1 MSLDRFHPLVAGWFR
16 QKFPGPT
23 PVQARGWEAI
33 ATGGNALLTAPTGSG
48 KTLAAFLWCI
58 DRLVR
63 DGLLGRLDD
72 AVQVVYVS
80 PLKALSNDI
89 HKNLQE
95 PLGEIAARAAAEG
108 IAFPAIRVATRSGDT
123 PASERRATA
132 KRPPHIWVTTPE
144 SLYIL
149 TTSESGRRGLR
160 SVRTLIVDE
169 IHALVPNKRGA
180 HLGLTVERLEALAGH
195 RLQRIGLSATVSPI
209 EEVARFLVG
218 TDAAGAGGE
227 SSEEPGCEIIDEGRG
242 RPLDLA
248 LDVPGDELG
257 PIATQELW
265 GEVLDRIARLA
276 EGHRTTLVFVNTR
289 RLVER
294 VAHQLT
300 PRLAHLGEGA
310 VVAHHGSLA
319 RRTRLLTEDC
329 LKRGEA
335 RVCVATASLEL
346 GIDVGTVDLVCQIG
360 SPRSVSLCLQRVGR
374 SGHAF
379 DRVPKGRLFPL
390 TRDELVECAAILR
403 LARRGEI
410 DRLAVPPWPLDI
422 LAQQVTAACAA
433 ETWEEDRL
441 FDLVRRAWS
450 YRALPR
456 ERFDETVRML
466 AEGFATARG
475 RRGALLHRDAV
486 NGRLKARRGAR
497 LTALTSGGAIPDNA
511 DYDVVKEPEATFV
524 GRVNEDFAIESMTGD
539 VFLLGNASWRIRR
552 IERGRVRVEDA
563 QGATPTIP
571 FWLGE
576 APSRT
581 PELSAA
587 VGALREDVDRRS
599 SGARGDSGAP
609 EFGAAADFLEQ
620 EIGLPRAAAE
630 QIAAYVAEGKRVL
643 GTVPTAV
650 RVVAERFFDETGG
663 MQLVIHAPFGGR
675 INRAWGLALRKR
687 FCRTFDF
694 ELQAAATDDGINLS
708 LGPQHSFP
716 LESIFEFLKASGVEK
731 VLTQALLA
739 SPVFT
744 TRWRWT
750 VARAL
755 ALPRQQGGRRVP
767 APLQRMRADDLM
779 AAVFPAQAA
788 CQDNAPGGDIEIPDH
803 PLVFETMRDALREA
817 LDTDGL
823 VEILRRIES
832 GEIEVLARD
841 TPQPSVFAHQI
852 LNAMPYAFLD
862 DAPLEERRARA
873 VSLRRAL
880 PENARDLGRLDPQ
893 AIRAASQDAW
903 PEARDKDELHDAL
916 LGLVLLPEDQV
927 ASRFGREADNWLEA
941 LAAEG
946 RAVRVGAH
954 WATAERAAI
963 AAAALGVGGDSA
975 GDGTAADPQAH
986 QALAPSGDPVA
997 AVVRGWAEV
1006 LGPFRSAELAA
1017 TLRLPEARVEEAA
1030 AALEGEGLLLRGQF
1044 TGGEGVEWC
1053 DRRILARIHRATIA
1067 SLRREIEPVG
1077 AAVFLRFLTG
1087 WQGAAPGTRGA
1098 GTGGLLEVVATLQ
1111 GFEAAAEAWEDAIL
1125 PARMESYDPADL
1137 DRLCL
1142 GGEVVWGRF
1151 SRRPFAPGAEVRAA
1165 RRAPIHR
1172 GTTISLGLREDLPW
1186 LLQRRHGSAPMSSRA
1201 RAVLDHI
1208 TEHGAS
1214 YAAEIMR
1221 VCGLLPSEFDEAL
1234 GELVAS
1240 GYATSDGFGPLRRL
1254 AHGPAGN
1261 ARRGA
1266 SRFGRRRGG
1275 RPPEGEGR
1283 WSLLERTR
1291 SLGEPVD
1298 APEARAAQLLRRY
1311 GILWRDLLARE
1322 AASPWREL
1330 LPDLRRAEARGEI
1343 RGGRFVAGFT
1353 GEQFALPEAVE
1364 KLRETRRL
1372 GDEGRGTLVVLSSC
1386 DPLNLAGILTPG
1398 PRIPA
1403 AAGGR
1408 IVLQDGL
1415 AVAAR
1420 QADGEVQLFGELD
1433 AATATRVRT
1442 LLASAPRRAGR
1453 A

>member
-16 QKFPGPT
+16 HRFEGPT
-23 PVQARGWEAI
+23 PVQSRGWEAI
-33 ATGGNALLTAPTGSG
+33 ATGRDALLTAPTGSG

-63 DGLLGRLDD
+63 DGLEGCLDD
-72 AVQVVYVS
+72 ATQVVYVS

-89 HKNLQE
+89 HKNLEE

-108 IAFPAIRVATRSGDT
+108 IAFPAIRIATRTGDT
-123 PASERRATA
+123 PAAERQAMA

-149 TTSESGRRGLR
+149 ATSESGRRGLR
-160 SVRTLIVDE
+160 SVRTLILDE
-169 IHALVPNKRGA
+169 IHALAPNKRGA
-180 HLGLTVERLEALAGH
+180 HLSLTVERLEALAGR
-195 RLQRIGLSATVSPI
+195 RLQRVGLSATVSPI
-209 EEVARFLVG
+209 DEVARFL
-218 TDAAGAGGE
+218 AGGGTGGG
-227 SSEEPGCEIIDEGRG
+227 PGCEIIDEGRG
-242 RPLDLA
+242 RPLDLGIE
-248 LDVPGDELG
+248 VPGDELG

-265 GEVLDRIARLA
+265 AEVLDRIAALA
-276 EGHRTTLVFVNTR
+276 AAHRTTLVFVNTR

-294 VAHQLT
+294 VAHQLS
-300 PRLAHLGEGA
+300 PRLAHLGESA

-319 RRTRLLTEDC
+319 RRTRLLAEDR

-346 GIDVGTVDLVCQIG
+346 GIDVGAVDLVCQIG
-360 SPRSVSLCLQRVGR
+360 SPRSVALCLQRVGR
-374 SGHAF
+374 SGHAVH
-379 DRVPKGRLFPL
+379 RTPKGRLFPL
-390 TRDELVECAAILR
+390 TRDELIECAAILR

-410 DRLAVPPWPLDI
+410 DHLEIPPWPLDV
-422 LAQQVTAACAA
+422 LAQQVVAACAA
-433 ETWEEDRL
+433 EPWQEEDL
-441 FDLVRRAWS
+441 FALARRAWP
-450 YRALPR
+450 YRDLPR
-456 ERFDETVRML
+456 ERFDQVVGML
-466 AEGFATARG
+466 SEGFETARG

-511 DYDVVKEPEATFV
+511 DYDVVKDPESTLV
-524 GRVNEDFAIESMTGD
+524 GRVNEDFAIESMAGD

-552 IERGRVRVEDA
+552 VERGRVRVEDA

-587 VGALREDVDRRS
+587 VGALRQDVDER
-599 SGARGDSGAP
+599 SGAVAS
-609 EFGAAADFLEQ
+609 AALEFLER
-620 EIGLPRAAAE
+620 EIGLPKAAAE

-643 GTVPTAV
+643 GTVPTAR

-716 LESIFEFLKASGVEK
+716 LESIFEFLKAGSVEK

-739 SPVFT
+739 APVFT
-744 TRWRWT
+744 TRWRWNA
-750 VARAL
+750 ARSL
-755 ALPRQQGGRRVP
+755 ALPRHQRGRRVP

-803 PLVFETMRDALREA
+803 PLVFETMRDALHEA
-817 LDTDGL
+817 LDLDGL
-823 VEILRRIES
+823 VKVLRDIES
-832 GEIEVLARD
+832 GAIEVVARD

-873 VSLRRAL
+873 VALRRAL
-880 PENARDLGRLDPQ
+880 PESARDLGRLDPQ
-893 AIRAASQDAW
+893 AVRAASEDAW

-916 LGLVLLPEDQV
+916 LGLVLLPADQA
-927 ASRFGREADNWLEA
+927 ASRFGREVEGWFEA
-941 LAAEG
+941 LAAD
-946 RAVRVGAH
+946 RRVLRIGDH
-954 WATAERAAI
+954 WTAAERVEI
-963 AAAALGVGGDSA
+963 ARAALQGDA
-975 GDGTAADPQAH
+975 GAVTD
-986 QALAPSGDPVA
+986 
-997 AVVRGWAEV
+997 VVRGWAEV
-1006 LGPFRSAELAA
+1006 LGPFRSAMLAA
-1017 TLRLPEARVEEAA
+1017 TLRLPEAGVEEAA
-1030 AALEGEGLLLRGQF
+1030 HALEAGGMLLRGRF
-1044 TGGEGVEWC
+1044 SEAEPGEGEEGIEWC

-1077 AAVFLRFLTG
+1077 ADVFLRFLAG
-1087 WQGAAPGTRGA
+1087 WQGMAPGTRGE
-1098 GTGGLLEVVATLQ
+1098 GTGELLEVIASLQ
-1111 GFEAAAEAWEDAIL
+1111 GFEAAAETWEEAIL
-1125 PARMESYDPADL
+1125 PARMEQYDPADL

-1151 SRRPFAPGAEVRAA
+1151 SRRTFAPGTEGGAS
-1165 RRAPIHR
+1165 RRAPIRR

-1186 LLQRRHGSAPMSSRA
+1186 LLQRRSGASPMSSRA

-1208 TEHGAS
+1208 HERGAS
-1214 YAAEIMR
+1214 YAAEIMSA
-1221 VCGLLPSEFDEAL
+1221 CGLLPIELDEAL
-1234 GELVAS
+1234 GELVS
-1240 GYATSDGFGPLRRL
+1240 GGYATSDGFGPLRRL
-1254 AHGPAGN
+1254 ARGPASN

-1275 RPPEGEGR
+1275 RPSEGEGR

-1291 SLGEPVD
+1291 SESEPED
-1298 APEARAAQLLRRY
+1298 AAEERAAQLLRRY

-1322 AASPWREL
+1322 AAAPWRDL
-1330 LPDLRRAEARGEI
+1330 LPILRRAEARGEI

-1353 GEQFALPEAVE
+1353 GEQFAIPEAVE
-1364 KLRETRRL
+1364 GLRETRRL
-1372 GDEGRGTLVVLSSC
+1372 GDQGKGSVVLLSSC

-1398 PRIPA
+1398 PRVPA
-1403 AAGGR
+1403 SAGGR
-1408 IVLQDGL
+1408 IVLLDGL
-1415 AVAAR
+1415 PVAAR
-1420 QADGEVQLFGELD
+1420 QAEGEVQMLVDLD
-1433 AATATRVRT
+1433 AAAATRVRT
-1442 LLASAPRRAGR
+1442 LLLSAARRAGR
-1453 A
+1453 G